1 MTDSYEDSKWQCK
14 PPSNKDIKDFCSAI
28 RAAQA
33 CHVLALVCALMLLTH
48 GLLSV
53 SYERP
58 IGCSRIMS
66 GVAVSQ
72 AVFAVATLLCVDA
85 AFTAQL
91 QRYGDKDISAS
102 QCKKHY
108 LTYKRMKE
116 DDWYDDDWGY
126 NRLLQNDD
134 HFEVARV
141 SCGYSVAF
149 VLQCFVPFF
158 AVVQAWL
165 YFQLHNVAP
174 NSGEGLGVFL
184 IQKRDTSGA
193 LEIHVRTPKQGGRI
207 LPPSSSRGRKY
218 QPSQQAASN
227 LGTHQVYRVVR
238 KPVEGAP
245 NRSSRSRRGVPGMNS
260 GGPARG
266 DGRPRSAAER
276 REQYEEQMRDSE
288 TFSGGY
294 GGDDVSDDEYE
305 PMQRA
310 GANAV

>member
-14 PPSNKDIKDFCSAI
+14 PPSNKDIKISQCDSC
-28 RAAQA
+28 
-33 CHVLALVCALMLLTH
+33 CLGHHVLALACALMLLTH

-72 AVFAVATLLCVDA
+72 AVFAVATLFCVDA

-149 VLQCFVPFF
+149 VLQCFVPFCCRKHGCT
-158 AVVQAWL
+158 
-165 YFQLHNVAP
+165 FQLHNVAP

-193 LEIHVRTPKQGGRI
+193 LRDSCADAQARGRI

-218 QPSQQAASN
+218 QSSQQAASN
-227 LGTHQVYRVVR
+227 LGTHHVYRVVR

-245 NRSSRSRRGVPGMNS
+245 NRSSRSRRGVP
-260 GGPARG
+260 
-266 DGRPRSAAER
+266 
-276 REQYEEQMRDSE
+276 
-288 TFSGGY
+288 
-294 GGDDVSDDEYE
+294 V
-305 PMQRA
+305 
-310 GANAV
+310 